1 MATPRGPRRLSRA
14 ASSGAVKPGCV
25 QAWIEL
31 RSDDPEAVSA
41 LAVARAR
48 VGGGQALLGLR
59 RLRLFELSGTLPATA
74 EIEDLLGFALPGQA
88 RLHQEW
94 WTDADNPAASHYS
107 DSWTLASRTAV
118 PNLMAQTVV
127 FERG

>member
-1 MATPRGPRRLSRA
+1 GAGARDLRRAGAAPRGREGFLMATPRGPRRLSRA
-14 ASSGAVKPGCV
+14 ASSGGVKPGCV

-59 RLRLFELSGTLPATA
+59 RLRLFELSGTLPATRA
-74 EIEDLLGFALPGQA
+74 VEAP
-88 RLHQEW
+88 LHRSTW
-94 WTDADNPAASHYS
+94 SVNPHK
-107 DSWTLASRTAV
+107 
-118 PNLMAQTVV
+118 
-127 FERG
+127 ERC